1 MIYEKILQSTTS
13 KNQSNNQP
21 YFCSSNDQVSTRSDY
36 LKGTKKATAGAKF
49 AKHAAWM
56 SDSEHIWPDGGGQFP
71 HSVVMVKMHENI
83 ASSIRLATF
92 EFHSTYLITGS
103 WWIVLIVHSI
113 IFASAS
119 SFGVTAN
126 TVTPHFSAREDGRWG
141 VLHAMIAQHAQID
154 FPQYVLQANPV
165 C

>member
-56 SDSEHIWPDGGGQFP
+56 SDSTGGGQFP

-113 IFASAS
+113 IFASAA